1 MAKLANARLAGKVA
15 AITGGAGGI
24 GGAVARLFAAEGA
37 AVAVLDLDAAG
48 AEALAAELAA
58 GGPKA
63 MGAALDV
70 ADEAAVERAFRS
82 AAEALGPADI
92 LVNTAAI
99 AGAGTVAEMAV
110 ADWDRMIRINL
121 RGPFLC
127 ARAVLPAMREKQW
140 GRIINFSS
148 EVALRG
154 NAGLSHYAAS
164 KAGVIAFGK
173 CLAHEAIADNI
184 TVNTL
189 APGPTDTA
197 MLAGLDPAVIET
209 LINELMPIGRLGLPD
224 EIAAAALF
232 LASDDGAFCVGAT
245 LNVNGGALMQ

>member
-37 AVAVLDLDAAG
+37 AVAVLDLEAAG

-58 GGPKA
+58 GGAKA

-232 LASDDGAFCVGAT
+232 LAGDDGAFCVGAT
-245 LNVNGGALMQ
+245 LNVNGGTTMQ